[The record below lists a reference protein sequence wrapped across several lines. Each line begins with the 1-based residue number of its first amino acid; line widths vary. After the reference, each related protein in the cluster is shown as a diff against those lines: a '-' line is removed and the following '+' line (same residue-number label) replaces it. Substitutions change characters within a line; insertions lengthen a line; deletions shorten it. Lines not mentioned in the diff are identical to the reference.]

1 MTLELVTG
9 FDVIL
14 EVLVADTIVE
24 IGVVI
29 VALLFA
35 EAAVEF
41 SD

>member
-35 EAAVEF
+35 AAVEL